1 MKFIT
6 EIDLRSLYKDDPFT
20 YYKIKP
26 ETKLTPGARQFLVD
40 KKINISEG
48 TLMDSVEKKEFVEE
62 KDWGK
67 EKLILKAKSIEAVFL
82 LTAEE
87 FLDIDVLLSQ
97 DIITL
102 SKEFTNVRNALEG
115 KEPIEYIDCNKCTG
129 IDEDNFSQTLDDC
142 FNITSFHIQLDKGKE
157 IIVLHR
163 LRCILG
169 EIEPE
174 ICEYCEHKKEDELY
188 KEIIKKINQI
198 INTLSQM
205 ICSIVGGKICQ
216 RKS

>member
-6 EIDLRSLYKDDPFT
+6 EIDLRSIYKDDPFT
-20 YYKIKP
+20 YYNMKP
-26 ETKLTPGARQFLVD
+26 DTKLTPGARQFLVD
-40 KKINISEG
+40 KKINIFQEESME
-48 TLMDSVEKKEFVEE
+48 SVEKKESIEE
-62 KDWGK
+62 RDWRK
-67 EKLILKAKSIEAVFL
+67 EKLISKAKSIEAVFL

-87 FLDIDVLLSQ
+87 ILDIDILLSQ
-97 DIITL
+97 DIIML
-102 SKEFTNVRNALEG
+102 SKEFTNVKNALEG

-129 IDEDNFSQTLDDC
+129 IDEDNFSETLGDC

-174 ICEYCEHKKEDELY
+174 IYEYCEHKKEDELY